1 VLIEMVNEVLRDSH
15 VSPSPYLFSTK
26 KKMIIIII
34 IIEQYF
40 DPKSKR
46 QT

>member
-34 IIEQYF
+34 EKYF